1 MSATQVTQTEP
12 QSRMPGNS
20 HARFAGRRRKT
31 IAGDRVTAD
40 GRRPYDDVV
49 GPKSRWNP
57 DPAAVRHGHEA
68 GRARWAAAALRFSA
82 PGPGTSTASQR
93 CRLRPMS
100 PSPIATRP
108 PERCWSQTLASV
120 SRRQYR
126 RTREPVGEAIE
137 TWASSTSKTAMSR
150 RLVEGISCSGFRPR
164 STRSDSSAFAAVAF
178 SVLLPKSPVHT
189 VICVGRGGR
198 STTHAC
204 WNSPRGALTRSSMPT
219 PAQNDAGDAD
229 RDPARTQGQ
238 SAPLRVVLSL
248 GIVAQVVRA
257 CESRASDRSFPDAQC
272 A

>member
-1 MSATQVTQTEP
+1 
-12 QSRMPGNS
+12 MPGNS

-68 GRARWAAAALRFSA
+68 GRSRWAAAALRFSA

-178 SVLLPKSPVHT
+178 SVLLPKSPGPHGHMRWAWREIDYPRMLEQPTRRADEVEHAHPQRKTMQETLT
-189 VICVGRGGR
+189 VIQRELKVSQRLFGSYCRWG
-198 STTHAC
+198 
-204 WNSPRGALTRSSMPT
+204 
-219 PAQNDAGDAD
+219 
-229 RDPARTQGQ
+229 
-238 SAPLRVVLSL
+238 
-248 GIVAQVVRA
+248 
-257 CESRASDRSFPDAQC
+257 
-272 A
+272 